1 MNSRKKEGVKKV
13 LLFFAIF
20 AVLPWP
26 ACKKSP
32 ESTAKIE
39 VIDGIEYI
47 HNTKTPLH
55 PDRTVAF
62 EEELSIGPQDE
73 EGNIVLSRPVWYVV
87 DEREFIYICDIQDL
101 WIKVFDPEGRL
112 VRTIGRKGS
121 GPGEFQSIGEIALV
135 PDARL
140 LVLDWEAHR
149 VSLFGTDGT
158 FIRSHQFS
166 GWSYDVFV
174 TTGTMYARDERIFGP
189 ETQLLIKACDFSG
202 DEVFSYGKFE
212 PHHSLEIN
220 EAGRR
225 FSVSRPFDVRSIMAG
240 DQKNAWLYHCF
251 NNRFLIDVY
260 NQNGKLFRKI
270 ERPYELVPVKAE
282 DKKRYLDGFSNDSET
297 DLALIEKNIE
307 MPDAK
312 TVTDRMVADDLGRL
326 WVETNEE
333 KEEQGR
339 VLTAYDI
346 FNEDGFYEARV
357 WLANDPGLF
366 AKGKM
371 YARETDE
378 ETGYRFYKRYRI
390 IWSEKGKP

>member
-1 MNSRKKEGVKKV
+1 MKKG
-13 LLFFAIF
+13 LLFIVIL

-32 ESTAKIE
+32 ESPARIE
-39 VIDGIEYI
+39 FIDGIEYVR
-47 HNTKTPLH
+47 NTKTPLH
-55 PDRTVAF
+55 PERTVAF

-101 WIKVFDPEGRL
+101 WIKVFDPDGRL
-112 VRTIGRKGS
+112 IRTIGRKGS

-135 PDARL
+135 PGGRF

-149 VSLFGTDGT
+149 VSLFGTDGN
-158 FIRSHQFS
+158 FINSHQFP
-166 GWSYDVFV
+166 GWSYDIFV
-174 TTGTMYARDERIFGP
+174 TTDSMYARDERIFGP
-189 ETQLLIKACDFSG
+189 QTQLFVKAYDFSG
-202 DEVFSYGKFE
+202 DELFSLGKFE

-240 DQKNAWLYHCF
+240 DQKNRWLYHCL
-251 NNRFLIDVY
+251 NNRYLIDVY
-260 NQNGKLFRKI
+260 DQNGKLFRKI
-270 ERPYELVPVKAE
+270 ERAYELVPVKAE
-282 DKKRYLDGFSNDSET
+282 DKKRYLDGFSNISET
-297 DLALIEKNIE
+297 ELALIEKNME

-312 TVTDRMVADDLGRL
+312 TVTDRMVVDDLGRL

-357 WLANDPGLF
+357 WIDADPGLF

-371 YARETDE
+371 YARETEE

-390 IWSEKGKP
+390 IWGEN

>member
-1 MNSRKKEGVKKV
+1 LVFRKYNK
-13 LLFFAIF
+13 
-20 AVLPWP
+20 LP
-26 ACKKSP
+26 
-32 ESTAKIE
+32 EE
-39 VIDGIEYI
+39 VHHVIMLPI
-47 HNTKTPLH
+47 L
-55 PDRTVAF
+55 
-62 EEELSIGPQDE
+62 
-73 EGNIVLSRPVWYVV
+73 
-87 DEREFIYICDIQDL
+87 
-101 WIKVFDPEGRL
+101 
-112 VRTIGRKGS
+112 
-121 GPGEFQSIGEIALV
+121 
-135 PDARL
+135 
-140 LVLDWEAHR
+140 
-149 VSLFGTDGT
+149 
-158 FIRSHQFS
+158 
-166 GWSYDVFV
+166 
-174 TTGTMYARDERIFGP
+174 DERIFGP

-212 PHHSLEIN
+212 PHHSLKIN

-225 FSVSRPFDVRSIMAG
+225 FSLSRPFDVRSIIAG

-270 ERPYELVPVKAE
+270 ERPHELVPVKAE

-297 DLALIEKNIE
+297 DLALMKKNIE

-312 TVTDRMVADDLGRL
+312 TVTDRMVVDDLGRL

-357 WLANDPGLF
+357 WPANDPGLF

-390 IWSEKGKP
+390 IWSKKGKP